1 MFKIHYLKKLYKCIN
16 INVNLNEY
24 ILCHSILEVKIIPRS
39 SKNEILFDGIN
50 KIKIKVTEIPRNNKA
65 NQAIIDILHK
75 YLHISKNK
83 IIILSGLKSSN
94 KKIQIKN

>member
-1 MFKIHYLKKLYKCIN
+1 MY
-16 INVNLNEY
+16 
-24 ILCHSILEVKIIPRS
+24 VKVLPRS
-39 SKNEILFDGIN
+39 SKNEILFDGID
-50 KIKIKVTEIPRNNKA
+50 KIKIKVTEIPENNKA

-75 YLHISKNK
+75 DFHIPKNK